1 MRLFF
6 ARFRALTAP
15 QETPRHGTFP
25 AVLHYPALYVNI
37 AGRGFPPVGYLPY
50 ARLLAYV
57 FSLLG
62 VRDVSA
68 LPSKSIARELIGFS
82 LPLILSGVLQ
92 QLYNWVDAFIVGHVE
107 GELAMGAVGATTA
120 AVNLFL
126 TAIIGFTLGLNVLM
140 AQRHGAGEDERL
152 PRLLGSFSFALGG
165 VFLLIGA
172 LGVFF
177 AGELLELLDTTA
189 DMLPLSEGYLSI
201 VFTGMP
207 FLAVYN
213 VYSAA
218 LRALG
223 DSRAPFLAVAVSSGV
238 NVALDILLVAV
249 IPWGVRGAAIA
260 TVISQIAMTVFMVSY
275 AVRKYPTLRFRPAR
289 ALFRGG
295 QLREGASFGFPPMIQ
310 SCVSALGSMLLQ
322 SYMNSFGNDTVT
334 AITTAYRV
342 DTIILLP
349 MINLGSAISTL
360 TAQSHGAGDDARAAK
375 ILNVGCLLMAA
386 VSLVLTG
393 IIIPTGGYLIAMFG
407 AGETVVGI
415 GSSFF
420 ACIAPFYIIYG
431 LSMAVRGHLEG
442 LGRMVYSSAVGIAA
456 LALRI
461 AASYAL
467 RSVFWN
473 MTIAYAEAFSWV
485 LMLLLYTLKLLLMR
499 RRHK

>member
-1 MRLFF
+1 
-6 ARFRALTAP
+6 
-15 QETPRHGTFP
+15 
-25 AVLHYPALYVNI
+25 
-37 AGRGFPPVGYLPY
+37 
-50 ARLLAYV
+50 
-57 FSLLG
+57 
-62 VRDVSA
+62 
-68 LPSKSIARELIGFS
+68 
-82 LPLILSGVLQ
+82 
-92 QLYNWVDAFIVGHVE
+92 
-107 GELAMGAVGATTA
+107 
-120 AVNLFL
+120 
-126 TAIIGFTLGLNVLM
+126 
-140 AQRHGAGEDERL
+140 
-152 PRLLGSFSFALGG
+152 
-165 VFLLIGA
+165 
-172 LGVFF
+172 
-177 AGELLELLDTTA
+177 
-189 DMLPLSEGYLSI
+189 
-201 VFTGMP
+201 
-207 FLAVYN
+207 
-213 VYSAA
+213 
-218 LRALG
+218 
-223 DSRAPFLAVAVSSGV
+223 
-238 NVALDILLVAV
+238 
-249 IPWGVRGAAIA
+249 
-260 TVISQIAMTVFMVSY
+260 
-275 AVRKYPTLRFRPAR
+275 
-289 ALFRGG
+289 
-295 QLREGASFGFPPMIQ
+295 MIQ